1 MDPRAFFW
9 TMGVVFSNIAA
20 HLIIAQM
27 SSTKVAAI
35 TTLLIVYILIVLL
48 SLFGL
53 FASFEIW
60 VLRGSAILFTL
71 AHINYGCCVINQL
84 CDHFKIQPLS
94 LNYLEKQ
101 K

>member
-1 MDPRAFFW
+1 MGTNFSIELIFFN
-9 TMGVVFSNIAA
+9 FLKA

-71 AHINYGCCVINQL
+71 AHINYGCCVV
-84 CDHFKIQPLS
+84 FFF
-94 LNYLEKQ
+94 
-101 K
+101 